1 VNYLTILV
9 LTNKITIM
17 KFNYLVIVA
26 SLVFASCNTSRI
38 AERES
43 REKRMEGAEEDLR
56 LREEWDRERLADP
69 RTGEIPKMMREKEL
83 NFVST
88 IPGNET
94 NARSS
99 MAQINYDFRGPYNLG
114 GRTRA
119 FTIDVTNENILLAG
133 SASGGLWRSTDAGAT
148 WTRVTTLG
156 SYQGVNAIA
165 QDKRPGKTNTWYYL
179 TGEAYGTSASGG
191 SAFYLGDGMY
201 KSVDGGLTW
210 TSLGSTRSGTPQSF
224 DNIWDVT
231 WNVVTDN
238 GNLAQDVLYA
248 AVYDGIYRSVNGG
261 TSWSLVKGGGGTGS
275 LQAYFTDVA
284 VSPTSVVYA
293 TISSDGAVAQKGIW
307 RSAGGTTWTNITPNF
322 PANYDRIVAGIDPN
336 NENIVYFFGPTPGS
350 GKISTDF
357 LGDTLYN
364 SLWKYEYVSGTGA
377 GAGGIWTDLSQ
388 NLPGNIGVFNGLNT
402 QGGYDV
408 VVKVMPGNSNV
419 VFIGGT
425 NIHRSTTAFADSLH
439 NDVIGGY
446 EPGAALPFVNEYEG
460 HHPDQHVLEFLP
472 SNPTKLYSAS
482 DGGVARTDDCLAS
495 NVVWNDLS
503 NGYITSQFYTVGMDM
518 NTTDDILMGGLQ
530 DNGTYRTTNAIST
543 DPWTHPFDGD
553 GSYLAIGNSTE
564 YYFSKQQG
572 RIYKTHLDAQGNVTD
587 YRRMDPI
594 GASNYRFIAPFVLDP
609 NNNNLMYLCAGESI
623 WRNDDLSAIQLTNQF
638 DTISTGWVQFSD
650 TLAVTDEVI
659 TALSISKTPANILYY
674 GTNKRNVYRVDNAH
688 IGNPQRTVIT
698 SSQFSTTGYV
708 SCIAVNPNDAN
719 EIMVVFSNYNIY
731 SLFHSLDGGLNWT
744 KVGGNLEAN
753 TGGTG
758 NGPSLRWASIMPI
771 ANGDKVYF
779 VGGST
784 GLYAT
789 STLNGLTTVWIQQ
802 GVNSIGKSIVD
813 MMAVRPSDG
822 LIAVATHGNGMYS
835 ARITSV
841 NDITSINEFEK
852 VNLQLYPNPTS
863 KLLNVKLPTDI
874 PMDNISG
881 YEIVNEIG
889 QMIYNSQLNNF
900 SNEFS
905 VDVSKYTKGVYYMKL
920 VGNNGASFIT
930 KSFVVR

>member
-1 VNYLTILV
+1 
-9 LTNKITIM
+9 M
-17 KFNYLVIVA
+17 KFNYLIIVA
-26 SLVFASCNTSRI
+26 SLMIASCHSTKI
-38 AERES
+38 AERENK
-43 REKRMEGAEEDLR
+43 EKRMEGAEEDLR

-83 NFVST
+83 SFVST

-119 FTIDVTNENILLAG
+119 FAIDVTNENILLAG

-165 QDKRPGKTNTWYYL
+165 QDKRPGHTNTWYYL

-191 SAFYLGDGMY
+191 SAFYLGNGMY

-210 TSLGSTRSGTPQSF
+210 SSLASTSSGTPQTF

-238 GNLAQDVLYA
+238 GNLTQDVLYA

-261 TSWSLVKGGGGTGS
+261 TSWSLVKGGGGASS

-293 TISSDGAVAQKGIW
+293 TISSDGATTQKGIW
-307 RSAGGTTWTNITPNF
+307 RSAGGTSWTNITPSNF
-322 PANYDRIVAGIDPN
+322 PVNYDRIVAGIDPN
-336 NENIVYFFGPTPGS
+336 NENIVYFFGPTPGY
-350 GKISTDF
+350 GKLSTDF

-364 SLWKYEYVSGTGA
+364 SLWKYEYLSGTGA
-377 GAGGIWTDLSQ
+377 GAGGVWTDLSQ
-388 NLPGNIGVFNGLNT
+388 NLPGNIGVFNGMNT

-408 VVKVMPGNSNV
+408 VVKVMPGNSNA
-419 VFIGGT
+419 VFLGGT
-425 NIHRSTTAFADSLH
+425 NIYRSTTAFSDSLH

-446 EPGAALPFVNEYEG
+446 EPGTALPFVNEYEG
-460 HHPDQHVLEFLP
+460 HHPDQHVMEFLP
-472 SNPTKLYSAS
+472 SNPTKMYSAN
-482 DGGVARTDDCLAS
+482 DGGIARTDDCLAS
-495 NVVWNDLS
+495 NVVWNDVN
-503 NGYITSQFYTVGMDM
+503 NGYITSQFYTVAVDM

-543 DPWTHPFDGD
+543 DPWVHSFDGD
-553 GSYLAIGNSTE
+553 GSYCAIGNGTE

-572 RIYKTHLDAQGNVTD
+572 RIYKTHLDAQGSVTD

-638 DTISTGWVQFSD
+638 DTISTNWVQFPD
-650 TLAVTDEVI
+650 TLAITDEVI
-659 TALSISKTPANILYY
+659 TALAISKTPANRLYY
-674 GTNKRNVYRVDNAH
+674 GTNKRNIYRIDNANVS
-688 IGNPQRTVIT
+688 IPTRQSIT
-698 SSQFSTTGYV
+698 STLFTATGYI
-708 SCIAVNPNDAN
+708 SCIAVNPAN
-719 EIMVVFSNYNIY
+719 ADEIMVVFSNYNIY
-731 SLFHSLDGGLNWT
+731 SLFHSIDGGLNWT
-744 KVGGNLEAN
+744 KVGGNLEAT

-758 NGPSLRWASIMPI
+758 NGPSLRWASILPL
-771 ANGDKVYF
+771 ANGDKIYF

-802 GVNSIGKSIVD
+802 GANTIGKSIVD

-835 ARITSV
+835 AHITSV
-841 NDITSINEFEK
+841 NDITSLDEYSKMDFQI
-852 VNLQLYPNPTS
+852 YPNPAS
-863 KLLNVKLPTDI
+863 KFINVKLPVADFAGLV
-874 PMDNISG
+874 SR

-889 QMIYNSQLNNF
+889 QSIVNLDNSKLNQ
-900 SNEFS
+900 EFTI
-905 VDVSKYTKGVYYMKL
+905 DVSEYKSGVYYLKL
-920 VGNNGASFIT
+920 IDNQGAVLST
-930 KSFVVR
+930 KSFVVK

>member
-1 VNYLTILV
+1 
-9 LTNKITIM
+9 M
-17 KFNYLVIVA
+17 KFNYLIIVA
-26 SLVFASCNTSRI
+26 SLMIASCHSTKI
-38 AERES
+38 AERENK
-43 REKRMEGAEEDLR
+43 EKRMEGAEEDLR

-83 NFVST
+83 SFVST
-88 IPGNET
+88 IPGNQT
-94 NARSS
+94 NTRSAMS
-99 MAQINYDFRGPYNLG
+99 QINYDFRGPFNLG

-119 FTIDVTNENILLAG
+119 FAIDVTNDNILLAG

-165 QDKRPGKTNTWYYL
+165 QDKRPGHTNTWYYL

-191 SAFYLGDGMY
+191 SAFYLGNGMY

-210 TSLGSTRSGTPQSF
+210 TSLASTSSGTPQTF

-231 WNVVTDN
+231 WAVATDN
-238 GNLAQDVLYA
+238 GNLSQDVLYA

-261 TSWSLVKGGGGTGS
+261 TSWSLVKGGGGASS

-307 RSAGGTTWTNITPNF
+307 RSVGGTSWTNITPSNF
-322 PANYDRIVAGIDPN
+322 PVNYDRIVAGIDPN
-336 NENIVYFFGPTPGS
+336 NENIVYFFGPTPGY
-350 GKISTDF
+350 GKVSTDF

-364 SLWKYEYVSGTGA
+364 SLWKYEYISGTGA
-377 GAGGIWTDLSQ
+377 GAGGVWTDLSQ
-388 NLPGNIGVFNGLNT
+388 NLPGNIGVFNGMNT

-408 VVKVMPGNSNV
+408 VVKVMPGNSNA
-419 VFIGGT
+419 VFLGGT
-425 NIHRSTTAFADSLH
+425 NIYRSTTAFSDSLH

-460 HHPDQHVLEFLP
+460 HHPDQHVMEFIP
-472 SNPTKLYSAS
+472 SNPAKMYSAN
-482 DGGVARTDDCLAS
+482 DGGIARTDDCLAS
-495 NVVWNDLS
+495 NVVWNDLN
-503 NGYITSQFYTVGMDM
+503 NGYITSQFYTVTMDM
-518 NTTDDILMGGLQ
+518 NATDDVLMGGLQ

-553 GSYLAIGNSTE
+553 GSYCAIGNGTE

-609 NNNNLMYLCAGESI
+609 NNNDLMYLCAGESI

-638 DTISTGWVQFSD
+638 DTISTNWVQFPD
-650 TLAVTDEVI
+650 TLAITDEVI
-659 TALSISKTPANILYY
+659 TALAISKTPANRLYY
-674 GTNKRNVYRVDNAH
+674 GTNKRNIYRIDNANVG
-688 IGNPQRTVIT
+688 IPTRQTIT
-698 SSQFSTTGYV
+698 STLFTATGYI
-708 SCIAVNPNDAN
+708 SCIAVNPAN
-719 EIMVVFSNYNIY
+719 ADEIMVVFSNYNIY
-731 SLFHSLDGGLNWT
+731 SLFHSNDGGLNWT
-744 KVGGNLEAN
+744 KVGGNLEAT

-758 NGPSLRWASIMPI
+758 NGPSLRWASILPL
-771 ANGDKVYF
+771 ANGDKIYF

-789 STLNGLTTVWIQQ
+789 ATLNGLTTVWIQQ
-802 GVNSIGKSIVD
+802 GANTIGKSIVD

-835 ARITSV
+835 AHITSV
-841 NDITSINEFEK
+841 NDITSLDEYSKMDFQI
-852 VNLQLYPNPTS
+852 YPNPAS
-863 KLLNVKLPTDI
+863 KFINVKLPVADF
-874 PMDNISG
+874 DGLVSR

-889 QMIYNSQLNNF
+889 QSIVNTDNSRFNQ
-900 SNEFS
+900 EFKI
-905 VDVSKYTKGVYYMKL
+905 DVSEYKSGVYYLKL
-920 VGNNGASFIT
+920 ISNQGIILST

>member
-1 VNYLTILV
+1 
-9 LTNKITIM
+9 M
-17 KFNYLVIVA
+17 KFNYLIIVA
-26 SLVFASCNTSRI
+26 SLMIASCHSTKI
-38 AERES
+38 AERENK
-43 REKRMEGAEEDLR
+43 EKRMEGAEEDLR

-83 NFVST
+83 SFVST
-88 IPGNET
+88 IPGNEI
-94 NARSS
+94 NARSAMS
-99 MAQINYDFRGPYNLG
+99 QINYDFRGPFNLG

-119 FTIDVTNENILLAG
+119 FAIDVTNENVLLAG

-165 QDKRPGKTNTWYYL
+165 QDKRPGHTNTWYYL

-191 SAFYLGDGMY
+191 SAFYLGNGMY
-201 KSVDGGLTW
+201 KSIDGGLTW
-210 TSLGSTRSGTPQSF
+210 NSLTSTSSGTPQTF

-231 WNVVTDN
+231 WTVATDN
-238 GNLAQDVLYA
+238 GNLSQDVLYA

-261 TSWSLVKGGGGTGS
+261 TSWSLVKGGGGAGS

-307 RSAGGTTWTNITPNF
+307 RSAGGTSWTNITPSNF
-322 PANYDRIVAGIDPN
+322 PVNYDRIVAGIDPN
-336 NENIVYFFGPTPGS
+336 NENIVYFFGPTPGY
-350 GKISTDF
+350 GKVSTDF

-377 GAGGIWTDLSQ
+377 GAGGVWTDLSQ
-388 NLPGNIGVFNGLNT
+388 NLPGNIGVFNGMNT

-408 VVKVMPGNSNV
+408 VVKVMPGNSNA
-419 VFIGGT
+419 VFLGGT
-425 NIHRSTTAFADSLH
+425 NIYRSTTAFSDSLH

-460 HHPDQHVLEFLP
+460 HHPDQHVMEFIP
-472 SNPTKLYSAS
+472 SNPSKMYSAN
-482 DGGVARTDDCLAS
+482 DGGIARTDDCLAS
-495 NVVWNDLS
+495 NVVWNDLN
-503 NGYITSQFYTVGMDM
+503 NGYITSQFYTVTMDM
-518 NTTDDILMGGLQ
+518 NATDDVLMGGLQ

-553 GSYLAIGNSTE
+553 GSYCAIGNGTE

-609 NNNNLMYLCAGESI
+609 NNNDLMYLCAGESI

-638 DTISTGWVQFSD
+638 DTISTNWVQFPD
-650 TLAVTDEVI
+650 TLAITDEVI
-659 TALSISKTPANILYY
+659 TALAISKIPANRLYY
-674 GTNKRNVYRVDNAH
+674 GTNKRNIYRIDNANV
-688 IGNPQRTVIT
+688 GVPTRQTIT
-698 SSQFSTTGYV
+698 STLFTATGYV
-708 SCIAVNPNDAN
+708 SSIAVNPAN
-719 EIMVVFSNYNIY
+719 ADDIMVVFSNYNIY
-731 SLFHSLDGGLNWT
+731 SLFHSIDGGLNWT
-744 KVGGNLEAN
+744 KVGGNLEAT

-758 NGPSLRWASIMPI
+758 NGPSLRWASILPL
-771 ANGDKVYF
+771 ANGDKIYF

-789 STLNGLTTVWIQQ
+789 ATLNGLSTVWIQQ
-802 GVNSIGKSIVD
+802 GVNTIGKSIVD

-841 NDITSINEFEK
+841 NDITSLDDYSKMDFQI
-852 VNLQLYPNPTS
+852 YPNPAS
-863 KLLNVKLPTDI
+863 KFINVKLPAADI
-874 PMDNISG
+874 AGLVSR

-889 QMIYNSQLNNF
+889 QSIVNVDNSRLNQ
-900 SNEFS
+900 EFTI
-905 VDVSKYTKGVYYMKL
+905 DVSEYKSGVYYLKL
-920 VGNNGASFIT
+920 ISNQGSILST